1 MDNTETMSGTIIT
14 AVKDHVFCE
23 LDSETVILNSKKGMY
38 YGLNE
43 VGGAVWTYIQEPRTF
58 EQIVE
63 MVHGKY
69 EGDIEQMKDDVDR
82 LLQGMA
88 AASLIQ
94 VQYGGNS

>member
-1 MDNTETMSGTIIT
+1 MSGAVIT
-14 AVKDHVFCE
+14 ALKDHVFCE
-23 LDSETVILNSKKGMY
+23 LDGETVILNSRKGMY

-58 EQIVE
+58 EQIIE
-63 MVHGKY
+63 MVHSKY
-69 EGDIEQMKDDVDR
+69 EGNIEQMRDDVDG
-82 LLQGMA
+82 LLRGMA